1 MHANMSEKERTPI
14 GVHVKKSAH
23 EKERMRKGVHAKR
36 RARL

>member
-23 EKERMRKGVHAKR
+23 QKERMRKGVHIKMS
-36 RARL
+36 AR